1 MAQVEA
7 VPFYRLQLA
16 ASTKTCRFHRFHYHI
31 PGLSPLPALPLAN
44 AMVARQLETKKNA
57 HTETGSH
64 PLVQQMRKT
73 VKYIAYNY
81 VGCILSL
88 QTGVGC
94 YRSRGFVEYV
104 KRLSFKSD
112 YFTVKF

>member
-1 MAQVEA
+1 M
-7 VPFYRLQLA
+7 
-16 ASTKTCRFHRFHYHI
+16 CRFQRFRYHI

-44 AMVARQLETKKNA
+44 AGNAPARDKKNA
-57 HTETGSH
+57 LTETGSN

-73 VKYIAYNY
+73 VKHSAYNY
-81 VGCILSL
+81 VGCILRL
-88 QTGVGC
+88 RIGVGC
-94 YRSRGFVEYV
+94 YRSWAFVGYV